1 MSKVYSYKLKS
12 YLNASHAVRWKG
24 GTGQVHNHTWE
35 IVCELHTIQDM
46 VAFDRLEQA
55 LHGVL
60 DNLSGKFLND
70 LPEFETVNP
79 SVENVAS
86 YLFDQIDT
94 VLRTEGA
101 RLVRIEVSD
110 SPTRAYCIDIR
121 DTPLPD

>member
-1 MSKVYSYKLKS
+1 MSRVYSYKLKS
-12 YLNASHAVRWKG
+12 YLNASHAMRWEG
-24 GTGQVHNHTWE
+24 GIGQAHNHTWE
-35 IVCELHTIQDM
+35 IVSELRTTQDM
-46 VAFDRLEQA
+46 VAFNNLEKA

-70 LPEFETVNP
+70 LPEFETINP

-86 YLFDQIDT
+86 YLFDEIDT

-121 DTPLPD
+121 DTPSPD